1 MITRDPALSAGLR
14 FSDLCLALWRNL
26 KNKKNIY
33 GNEILVAEFKKICNF
48 IEIYTKMKP
57 KQYKEELYSQVRKR
71 LDSNASIEVV
81 TQEIASY
88 IASQLIQEREVVFFA
103 RGIESGSYWQ
113 DVKAEIEKDKQ
124 NSNKPV
130 ISQLQYNLNRDEMA
144 DDHYELGGEG

>member
-1 MITRDPALSAGLR
+1 
-14 FSDLCLALWRNL
+14 
-26 KNKKNIY
+26 
-33 GNEILVAEFKKICNF
+33 
-48 IEIYTKMKP
+48 MKP

-71 LDSNASIEVV
+71 LDSNASIEEV

-88 IASQLIQEREVVFFA
+88 ITSQLIQEREVVFFA

-124 NSNKPV
+124 NSNKPA
-130 ISQLQYNLNRDEMA
+130 ISQLEYNLNRDKMA

>member
-1 MITRDPALSAGLR
+1 
-14 FSDLCLALWRNL
+14 
-26 KNKKNIY
+26 
-33 GNEILVAEFKKICNF
+33 
-48 IEIYTKMKP
+48 MKP

-71 LDSNASIEVV
+71 LALTASIEEV

-113 DVKAEIEKDKQ
+113 DVKAEIQKDIEY
-124 NSNKPV
+124 SNKPA
-130 ISQLQYNLNRDEMA
+130 ISQLEYNLNRDKMA

>member
-1 MITRDPALSAGLR
+1 
-14 FSDLCLALWRNL
+14 
-26 KNKKNIY
+26 
-33 GNEILVAEFKKICNF
+33 
-48 IEIYTKMKP
+48 MKP